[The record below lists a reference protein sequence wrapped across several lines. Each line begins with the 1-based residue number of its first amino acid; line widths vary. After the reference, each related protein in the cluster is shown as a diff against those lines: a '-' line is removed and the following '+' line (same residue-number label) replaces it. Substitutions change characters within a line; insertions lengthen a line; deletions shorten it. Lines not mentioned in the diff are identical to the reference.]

1 MLIDPSGIESVIF
14 TAYAD
19 ECEQNAALAD
29 AIQRAIEDGMCIE
42 DMSIEDLEEYM

>member
-1 MLIDPSGIESVIF
+1 MLFDPSGVESVIF

-29 AIQRAIEDGMCIE
+29 AIQRAIEYGMIIE
-42 DMSIEDLEEYM
+42 DMSQEELEEYM